1 MNIYIIYFIGAMVCL
16 FLSFLIIKYY
26 NNGKGSIHSYLKVIA
41 IIVAI
46 LFFACGIFLV
56 NLSAEH
62 YWKVCLLDLFDNLS
76 CTFLGV
82 LLAFIYKNNLLRIEK
97 PHSANED

>member
-1 MNIYIIYFIGAMVCL
+1 MVCF

-62 YWKVCLLDLFDNLS
+62 YWKDCLLDIFDNLS

-82 LLAFIYKNNLLRIEK
+82 SARIYIQEQLV
-97 PHSANED
+97 ED